1 MATIRVTREQQ
12 QTLLQ
17 AIDISVSVIRSL
29 VKSTS
34 PDRFDADHM
43 RRLHARLEQL
53 DKLRYLIGK
62 GNHE

>member
-1 MATIRVTREQQ
+1 VATIRVTREQQ

-17 AIDISVSVIRSL
+17 AVDISVSVIRSL

-43 RRLHARLEQL
+43 CRLHARLQQL
-53 DKLRYLIGK
+53 EKLRYVIEK
-62 GNHE
+62 GRDC